1 MLVDT
6 VGEFR
11 RAIRM
16 GQYSWPGGY
25 ELFHITTD
33 CGVLCVPCAT
43 KARRQIIA
51 AISDKCDDGWR
62 VMAVDA
68 VGNSDFKVVCDN
80 CYRVLQE
87 DADLEEEEPRS
98 TINMAA
104 ELRDRYGR
112 TRTIAV
118 PPNLTHGEAVVWVS
132 KYLAPHEVI
141 AQFVQYS

>member
-1 MLVDT
+1 MDIKT
-6 VGEFR
+6 AADFR

-16 GQYSWPGGY
+16 GQYAWPGGY
-25 ELFHITTD
+25 EIYYITSD
-33 CGVLCVPCAT
+33 CGVLCVPCAN
-43 KARRQIIA
+43 KERRTILSSIVDA
-51 AISDKCDDGWR
+51 CDDGWR
-62 VMAVDA
+62 VVAADA
-68 VGNSDFKVVCDN
+68 VCNTDSEVRCDN

-87 DADLEEEEPRS
+87 EYMPEEPQPR
-98 TINMAA
+98 TTGNMAA

-132 KYLAPHEVI
+132 KYQAPHEVI